1 MEKGGKIIMQ
11 QPLPFLLFLAGVFAF
26 SFIVVKISSKFKVKV
41 EDANVPKQ
49 IEDIVKKVLPDN
61 TGYKVV
67 PAISKTSAATMLK
80 DTIKD
85 KVLSELTGHRVFTY
99 EPNDRFVLIYGNDE
113 MFFVP
118 IIHDLRKKEIKPVL
132 DKVTQVSVANLLNI
146 KSNSSGSSI
155 TLVFKNKDKFLF
167 GALNEFYFQGLSAK
181 AEKEDFSV
189 FISNLEKMLK

>member
-1 MEKGGKIIMQ
+1 M
-11 QPLPFLLFLAGVFAF
+11 PLSFILFLVAVFGL
-26 SFIVVKISSKFKVKV
+26 SFIILTISSKFKVNVK
-41 EDANVPKQ
+41 DANVPGQ
-49 IEDIVKKVLPDN
+49 IDDIVKEILSDS

-99 EPNDRFVLIYGNDE
+99 EPNDKFVLIYGNME

-118 IIHDLRKKEIKPVL
+118 IVDDARKKQIKPVL
-132 DKVTQVSVANLLNI
+132 DRVTQVSVDDLLKI

-155 TLVFKNKDKFLF
+155 TLVFKNNDKFLF

-181 AEKEDFSV
+181 AEKEDFAR
-189 FISNLEKMLK
+189 FISNLENMVK

>member
-1 MEKGGKIIMQ
+1 MQ
-11 QPLPFLLFLAGVFAF
+11 QPVPFLLFLAGVFVF
-26 SFIVVKISSKFKVKV
+26 SFVVLKVSSKFKVKV

-49 IEDIVKKVLPDN
+49 IDDIVKKVIPDN

-67 PAISKTSAATMLK
+67 PAISKTSAGTMLK

-99 EPNDRFVLIYGNDE
+99 EPNDRFILIYGNME

-118 IIHDLRKKEIKPVL
+118 IYHDLRKKEIKPVL
-132 DKVTQVSVANLLNI
+132 DKVTQVSVDDLLNI

-155 TLVFKNKDKFLF
+155 TFTFKNKDKFLF
-167 GALNEFYFQGLSAK
+167 GALNEFYFKGLSAK
-181 AEKEDFSV
+181 AEKEDFAI
-189 FISNLEKMLK
+189 FISNLEEVLK